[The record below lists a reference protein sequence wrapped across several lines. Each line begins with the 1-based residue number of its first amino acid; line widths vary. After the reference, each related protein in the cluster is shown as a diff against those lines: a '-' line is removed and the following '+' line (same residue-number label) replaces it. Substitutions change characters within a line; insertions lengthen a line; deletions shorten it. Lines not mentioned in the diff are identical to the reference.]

1 MAVITRWSYKRGGRK
16 AGFHCSTI
24 NKEVVTHPVDN
35 KIYLHGSGGS
45 RPSDRGGG
53 GGGGHPVPE
62 ISGRPGL
69 TKIFSAT
76 A

>member
-1 MAVITRWSYKRGGRK
+1 MAAADPDLQI
-16 AGFHCSTI
+16 
-24 NKEVVTHPVDN
+24 E
-35 KIYLHGSGGS
+35 
-45 RPSDRGGG
+45 GGG
-53 GGGGHPVPE
+53 GRGGHPVPE

>member
-1 MAVITRWSYKRGGRK
+1 M
-16 AGFHCSTI
+16 
-24 NKEVVTHPVDN
+24 THPVDN
-35 KIYLHGSGGS
+35 KIYLHDSGRS

-53 GGGGHPVPE
+53 GGGHLVPE
-62 ISGRPGL
+62 IGGGLGL

>member
-1 MAVITRWSYKRGGRK
+1 M
-16 AGFHCSTI
+16 
-24 NKEVVTHPVDN
+24 THPVDN
-35 KIYLHGSGGS
+35 KIYLHDSGRS

-53 GGGGHPVPE
+53 GRGGHPVPE
-62 ISGRPGL
+62 NGGGLGL